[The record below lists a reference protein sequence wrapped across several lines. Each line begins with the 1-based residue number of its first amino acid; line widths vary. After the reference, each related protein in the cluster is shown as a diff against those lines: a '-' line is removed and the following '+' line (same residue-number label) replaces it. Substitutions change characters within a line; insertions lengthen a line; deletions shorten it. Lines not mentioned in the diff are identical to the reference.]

1 MNIEKIVKATFLHSV
16 ENIFL
21 LSSEKDDVNIENAH
35 THVSKIAVFLNDM
48 SE

>member
-1 MNIEKIVKATFLHSV
+1 MNIEKIVKATFFTFSGK
-16 ENIFL
+16 
-21 LSSEKDDVNIENAH
+21 SSEKDDVNIENAH